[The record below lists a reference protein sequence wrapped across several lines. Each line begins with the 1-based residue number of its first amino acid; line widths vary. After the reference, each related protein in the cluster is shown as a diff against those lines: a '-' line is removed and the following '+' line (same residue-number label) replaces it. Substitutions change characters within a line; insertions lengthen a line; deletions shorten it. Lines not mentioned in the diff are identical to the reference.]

1 MKLNEMNTKQL
12 IGALGYYNNAES
24 DLRERF
30 TFSAFIEKCEL
41 SKPIHENSFLV
52 FEDGDKIVLIEHGFY
67 YLSEAEE
74 DDVHWA
80 LIRYGAPSAY

>member
-1 MKLNEMNTKQL
+1 MKLNEMNIKQL

-24 DLRERF
+24 DLERF
-30 TFSAFIEKCEL
+30 TFSEFLEKCEL

-52 FEDGDKIVLIEHGFY
+52 FNDGDKTTLIEHGFY

-74 DDVHWA
+74 DDIHWA
-80 LIRYGAPSAY
+80 LLRYGLPSAE